1 MEKIAEVNQFNP
13 LEPGVQNVLLF
24 LQNGLDLGLE
34 LNTLKVQVSTDTWWA
49 LNPLIEHFLR
59 AVLRFRPP
67 RKSLYPK
74 WDLTVVL
81 NALTNP
87 SFAPT
92 AECALEDITL
102 KAAFL
107 ISITLGRRVL
117 KIQALG
123 VQEPYITF
131 FPDRVVLQPILQFVL
146 KVPSVYHLS
155 EAWVLPVFEEEV
167 ARSLRHYLE
176 LTQQYRKDQCL
187 FVIPKGIKKGMAAS
201 RTTLA
206 SWIVRLIQKTYRAS
220 GLPVPN
226 AVSAHSTRGMASS
239 WAALARV
246 SPETIG
252 RVASWSSFS
261 TFMTHYSLD
270 PAVLTSCD
278 FGK

>member
-24 LQNGLDLGLE
+24 IQNGLDLGLE

-131 FPDRVVLQPILQFVL
+131 FPRQGGFAAHSPVCSQGAFSL
-146 KVPSVYHLS
+146 PSQRS
-155 EAWVLPVFEEEV
+155 MGSS
-167 ARSLRHYLE
+167 SLR
-176 LTQQYRKDQCL
+176 
-187 FVIPKGIKKGMAAS
+187 GG
-201 RTTLA
+201 
-206 SWIVRLIQKTYRAS
+206 
-220 GLPVPN
+220 
-226 AVSAHSTRGMASS
+226 SS
-239 WAALARV
+239 
-246 SPETIG
+246 
-252 RVASWSSFS
+252 
-261 TFMTHYSLD
+261 
-270 PAVLTSCD
+270 
-278 FGK
+278 